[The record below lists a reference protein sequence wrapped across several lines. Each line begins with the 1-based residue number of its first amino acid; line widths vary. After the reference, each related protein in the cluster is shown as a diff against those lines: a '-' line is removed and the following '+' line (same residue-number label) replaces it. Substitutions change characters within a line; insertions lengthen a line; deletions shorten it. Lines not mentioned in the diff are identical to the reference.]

1 MITVSDTTPI
11 HYLILIRRESILP
24 AIFDNIIIPEAV
36 ALEMQHEN
44 TPDAVSD
51 WIVDPPEW
59 VSIRRASSALMQN
72 ISGLGQGET
81 AAIAIA
87 IEEKADAVLMDDRKA
102 IREARKNGLTVLTTF
117 AVLELAA
124 LKNLIDLEGV
134 LKELSTTSFRMPPEE
149 IVEEYLKRDKNR
161 KSAF

>member
-36 ALEMQHEN
+36 ALEMQHIK
-44 TPDAVSD
+44 TPVAVRD

-59 VSIRRASSALMQN
+59 VSIRRASSALMQD
-72 ISGLGQGET
+72 IGGLGQGET

-124 LKNLIDLEGV
+124 LKNLIDLEVV

-149 IVEEYLKRDKNR
+149 IVEEYLKRNKNR
-161 KSAF
+161 KSGF